1 MPLYHFSEEPTIER
15 FVPRAPLARPE
26 VEPLVWAIDEWHQP
40 IYFVPRDCPRV
51 CFWPLATTTPR
62 DRERFFAPVADRMV
76 VAIEGGWLDR
86 LRATRLY
93 RYVLPEESFESLHD
107 HGAHVSRQAVVP
119 LGVEPLPD
127 LLGLFPAAGAELRIC
142 RSLTPLAH
150 AVVASTL
157 HFSLI
162 RMRNAEG
169 WGG

>member
-1 MPLYHFSEEPTIER
+1 M
-15 FVPRAPLARPE
+15 
-26 VEPLVWAIDEWHQP
+26 
-40 IYFVPRDCPRV
+40 
-51 CFWPLATTTPR
+51 
-62 DRERFFAPVADRMV
+62 

-107 HGAHVSRQAVVP
+107 YGAHVSRQAVVP

-127 LLGLFPAAGAELRIC
+127 LLGLFPAAGVELRIC